1 MNKVLLRPMIK
12 RIPINKVEVG
22 MYVSANTPGLS
33 AAGVLEKG
41 MIRRESTIAKL
52 RNHNIGE
59 VYIDVDKGKDSHFAL
74 PVIDHPV
81 SLEPTVSLAEER
93 VKAERV
99 YGEATGLVGSIL
111 TNVKL
116 GKAIEIGPVEDLAYE
131 INNSVLRNAN
141 ALLCLSQIQDKD
153 KYLLEHSINVG
164 ILIGVFARYL
174 GYDRETVHQL
184 VTGGLLHDI
193 GKVRVPYNVLNKP
206 GKLTNN
212 EWVLMRKHVEYG
224 VETLAKTPGIHPVSA
239 QICAL
244 HHEKLDG
251 SGYPNQL
258 QADDISIYGRIA
270 SVVDIYDAVTAV
282 RVYHEGRNPFKA
294 MKLLHELAGKHLD
307 KELVY
312 NFIRCM
318 SVYPVGSIIE
328 LSNGKLGIVITTRQG
343 SPDRPLVRVFYNL
356 RLKHYE
362 TPTVVDL
369 AKPQVGLR
377 IVGIHEASTLGID
390 ANKYL

>member
-1 MNKVLLRPMIK
+1 
-12 RIPINKVEVG
+12 
-22 MYVSANTPGLS
+22 MYVSANTPGLAS
-33 AAGVLEKG
+33 AGVLEKG
-41 MIRRESTIAKL
+41 MIRRENTITKL

-59 VYIDVDKGKDSHFAL
+59 IYIDVDKGKDSYFAL
-74 PVIDHPV
+74 PVLDHPIN
-81 SLEPTVSLAEER
+81 LEPTVDLEKEKIRAE
-93 VKAERV
+93 KI

-131 INNSVLRNAN
+131 INNSVLRNPN

-174 GYDRETVHQL
+174 GYDRETVHHL

-193 GKVRVPYNVLNKP
+193 GKIRVPYNVLNKP
-206 GKLTNN
+206 GKLTDE
-212 EWVLMRKHVEYG
+212 EWLIMRKHVEYG
-224 VETLAKTPGIHPVSA
+224 VEALDKTKGIHPISA

-251 SGYPNQL
+251 TGYPKKL
-258 QADDISIYGRIA
+258 KGDEISVYGRLA

-294 MKLLHELAGKHLD
+294 MKLLHEMAGNHLD
-307 KELVY
+307 KDLVY
-312 NFIRCM
+312 SFIRCM
-318 SVYPVGSIIE
+318 SVYPVGSVVE
-328 LSNGKLGIVITTRQG
+328 LSNGKVGVVITARQG
-343 SPDRPLVRVFYNL
+343 TPDQPVVRVFFNM
-356 RLKHYE
+356 RLKHHE
-362 TPTVVDL
+362 SPTTIDL
-369 AKPQVGLR
+369 AKPQVDLR
-377 IVGIHEASTLGID
+377 IVGIHEAQTLGID
-390 ANKYL
+390 VNNFL